1 MKNLLAPAMRKT
13 LVILGIASLAA
24 LPVLAQ
30 EGKWKVDAEH
40 STASIFLGRNVDLQN
55 VGIARVGGIAEFNSA
70 DPAKSALDI
79 SAELPEGQSM
89 TFQSKRIDVLDDGK
103 LQVSGEM
110 TLAEAERDAMI
121 NPAEDYSGP
130 VYGEFR
136 VRSVTRSVSF
146 VMPMVDNA
154 GAKAELTA
162 EVVLGAE
169 NFPELLAAVRQA
181 AWQPVIQDE
190 VCDMAQAGE
199 DYSGA
204 VCTGKLIAPAY
215 KLAAIRT
222 GEDYRGDE
230 SPAPSGNLMKIVLRL
245 QLSRQNLG

>member
-1 MKNLLAPAMRKT
+1 MKNLLAPAMRKA
-13 LVILGIASLAA
+13 LAILGIASLTA

-40 STASIFLGRNVDLQN
+40 STASIFLGNSSDFQN
-55 VGIARVGGIAEFNSA
+55 VGIARIGGSAEFNSA

-79 SAELPEGQSM
+79 SAGLPAGQSM
-89 TFQSKRIDVLDDGK
+89 TFQSKRIEVLADGK

-110 TLAEAERDAMI
+110 TLAEAERDAVM

-136 VRSVTRSVSF
+136 VRSVTRNVSF
-146 VMPMVDNA
+146 VLPMVDNA

-162 EVVLGAE
+162 EVVLGVE

-190 VCDMAQAGE
+190 VCEMAQAGE
-199 DYSGA
+199 DYRGA
-204 VCTGKLIAPAY
+204 ACTGRFLAPAY
-215 KLAAIRT
+215 KLAAIRI

-230 SPAPSGNLMKIVLRL
+230 SPAPSGNMMKIVLRL